1 MTTEELHNIISQ
13 GENTTTEFK
22 SSFSNETIETIT
34 AFANTKGGTV
44 VIGIS
49 DKKEITGTTIGIET
63 ILKVTN
69 EIKTKTSPAL
79 YPDIETLI
87 VENKELLIIYLQE
100 YPIKPVSFKGRYFK
114 RVGASNHVMQAEEIA
129 EQHILSVRNSFDSI
143 EADCGIDDLN
153 QNLIDSFFNIIRNNG
168 RYNTFS
174 DNRLNLEK
182 LGIYKSCK
190 TYTCGPT
197 FIWRP

>member
-34 AFANTKGGTV
+34 AFANTKGGYV
-44 VIGIS
+44 FIGVS

-79 YPDIETLI
+79 
-87 VENKELLIIYLQE
+87 
-100 YPIKPVSFKGRYFK
+100 
-114 RVGASNHVMQAEEIA
+114 
-129 EQHILSVRNSFDSI
+129 
-143 EADCGIDDLN
+143 
-153 QNLIDSFFNIIRNNG
+153 
-168 RYNTFS
+168 
-174 DNRLNLEK
+174 
-182 LGIYKSCK
+182 
-190 TYTCGPT
+190 
-197 FIWRP
+197 